1 MLSFVLGVSLTLNV
15 ITVIGVIIYLSVK
28 NKSVN
33 KISNKFVN
41 TLEDEEIVNEDEAK
55 EFMDSNK
62 IDFSAMIRK

>member
-15 ITVIGVIIYLSVK
+15 ISVIGVIIYLSVK

-41 TLEDEEIVNEDEAK
+41 TLDDEEIVDEDEAK